1 MLSVLL
7 LLPYLIQIKSFN
19 KTNQRVAEVFVDD
32 FMRYNLSSIKK
43 QAKYTK
49 LTKSRS
55 EVEIDHV
62 I

>member
-1 MLSVLL
+1 M
-7 LLPYLIQIKSFN
+7 
-19 KTNQRVAEVFVDD
+19 
-32 FMRYNLSSIKK
+32 KK

-62 I
+62 IWCKATIDLYIQTLN